1 MDQREEQARVEPNF
15 RVLTSGTAGGHRVQV
30 VEYGDGSVA
39 VTFDGAVQAVYR
51 PGSGNVES
59 CVNTSLT
66 LLRSDTTG
74 S

>member
-1 MDQREEQARVEPNF
+1 MDQLEEQGRAALEF
-15 RVLTSGTAGGHRVQV
+15 RVLTSGTSGGHRVEV

-51 PGSGNVES
+51 RSSGNVES

-66 LLRSDTTG
+66 FLRSDTAG